1 MKIYN
6 LKILDEQNNRRR
18 DIAIKAVKKV
28 DPDFYRGKRKFD
40 IPRKTGGKQEI
51 LDRLE
56 REENELLH

>member
-1 MKIYN
+1 MKVYN
-6 LKILDEQNNRRR
+6 LKVLDEQNNRRKE
-18 DIAIKAVKKV
+18 IAIRAVKKV

-40 IPRKTGGKQEI
+40 VPRKTEDKQEI

>member
-6 LKILDEQNNRRR
+6 LKDLDKQNNRRK

-40 IPRKTGGKQEI
+40 IPRKTEGKQKI